1 MGWGGGSTL
10 TVGLIVFQKYPSYP
24 LILISHPALQPYILW
39 QLRHHLICHYKCY
52 DHIRHSCYKD
62 SHVFQVFM
70 TKIISIIQIMC
81 SMTVK
86 IARVSS
92 NQQMFIF
99 SESEGI
105 AKRKRSHFHMLWFQ
119 WCSDRQRRRH
129 NVTQSGSDGLSPT
142 KPRSSREMTLP
153 YTNTELIFG
162 RTGCTRS
169 GSDVKC
175 LPVT

>member
-1 MGWGGGSTL
+1 MT
-10 TVGLIVFQKYPSYP
+10 TP
-24 LILISHPALQPYILW
+24 LILICHPALQLYKLG
-39 QLRHHLICHYKCY
+39 QLSHHLICHYKCY

-92 NQQMFIF
+92 NQQIFIF

-105 AKRKRSHFHMLWFQ
+105 AERKRSHFHMLWVQ

-142 KPRSSREMTLP
+142 QPRSSREMTLP
-153 YTNTELIFG
+153 YTNTSWYLAAFVFPSLTHPPLPSLPIAVTADICVTKELIG
-162 RTGCTRS
+162 EH
-169 GSDVKC
+169 
-175 LPVT
+175 